1 LLKVCRKCRRHRD
14 QNHQQQQKR
23 VNKDHQQNPQ
33 QITTQRVK
41 IHAQPRVVD
50 TGLQTD
56 IQQQPQIINLPLAL
70 RQQNGGPSSITEQ
83 KKMCW
88 QRERETNVERRFQ
101 YENKFRQ

>member
-1 LLKVCRKCRRHRD
+1 LLKVSRKCRRHRD

-23 VNKDHQQNPQ
+23 VIKEQHHPQNPQ

-56 IQQQPQIINLPLAL
+56 LPQQIINLPLTL
-70 RQQNGGPSSITEQ
+70 MRQQKGGPSAAEQ
-83 KKMCW
+83 RKMCW
-88 QRERETNVERRFQ
+88 QKERETNVERRFQ